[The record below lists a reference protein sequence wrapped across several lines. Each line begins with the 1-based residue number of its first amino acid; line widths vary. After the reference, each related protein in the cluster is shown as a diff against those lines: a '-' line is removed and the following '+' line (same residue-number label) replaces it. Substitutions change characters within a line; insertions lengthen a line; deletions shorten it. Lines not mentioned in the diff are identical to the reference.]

1 LERSGKSV
9 SAEGPAV
16 QGFEAVLQRSEG
28 LNVRESAGIG
38 YKYLQRSQ

>member
-1 LERSGKSV
+1 LQCSG
-9 SAEGPAV
+9 
-16 QGFEAVLQRSEG
+16 G